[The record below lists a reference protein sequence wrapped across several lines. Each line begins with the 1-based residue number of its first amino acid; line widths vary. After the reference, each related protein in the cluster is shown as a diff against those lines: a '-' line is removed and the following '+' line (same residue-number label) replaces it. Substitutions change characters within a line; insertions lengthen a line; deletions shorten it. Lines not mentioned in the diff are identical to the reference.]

1 MRATFAPPN
10 RSAKWPRKK
19 RVRMKAVANT
29 VKADHPAHPR
39 PTKSRALNAV
49 MAPKP
54 MLLNADA
61 VPGT

>member
-1 MRATFAPPN
+1 
-10 RSAKWPRKK
+10 
-19 RVRMKAVANT
+19 MKAVANT